1 MFSKYLPFSK
11 RLLQLPLAHYG
22 ITPQF
27 MHPLDVEL
35 QLDES
40 PKATKRTKTVC
51 TIGYPTYH
59 TGPRHSILTMR
70 ECSSMRA
77 STSQDSTFPTETTQ
91 NITGKWWECGK
102 LWPNVREHTP
112 PSCSIPRAQ
121 KSGLERWS
129 TTRPSSSN
137 AANSSN

>member
-35 QLDES
+35 QLNES

-59 TGPRHSILTMR
+59 TGPRHSIQTMR

-91 NITGKWWECGK
+91 NIS
-102 LWPNVREHTP
+102 N
-112 PSCSIPRAQ
+112 
-121 KSGLERWS
+121 RWS
-129 TTRPSSSN
+129 AFGKPSRKDQDHTLPSYSIQK
-137 AANSSN
+137 ALK